1 MAPDQA
7 PMSSASMRALLRISL
22 SVKAILSIGLLLT
35 TLPPLAAGA
44 ETPWS
49 RIQQASL
56 GKPMAI
62 GGPSNGCIDGAEAL
76 PATGI
81 GFVSIRR
88 HRNRYYG
95 HPQTIELVRELGEAM
110 DQRNGRLIMIGDLA
124 QPRGGRMNSSH
135 VSHQNGLDIDVW
147 LTLADS
153 PAQAVRATPEDRDPP
168 SMLTPKKL
176 ALNERF
182 GPDQLFLIKTAAE
195 HPEVDRVLVNPGIKR
210 ALCKSENNAKW
221 LRKLRPWWG
230 HDAHMH
236 VRLKC
241 PPGSPHC
248 SQQAPVPMGS
258 GCGSELACGSVWRH
272 ARPAAHL
279 PPSHAPARSP
289 RRNARCCCELHEFRV
304 LLQVHKQ
311 RQGPRRSRQH
321 SGQLSCR
328 SASRAPRR

>member
-1 MAPDQA
+1 MAFRQA
-7 PMSSASMRALLRISL
+7 HPGSHWLRPRGGWTTRA
-22 SVKAILSIGLLLT
+22 
-35 TLPPLAAGA
+35 PLAALAVLLVTALPLLATGA

-49 RIQQASL
+49 RVQDVSL
-56 GKPMAI
+56 GKPASI

-76 PATGI
+76 PATGT

-88 HRNRYYG
+88 HRNRHYG
-95 HPQTIELVRELGEAM
+95 HPDTIRLIRDLGRVM
-110 DQRNGRLIMIGDLA
+110 DRRNGRYIMIGDLA

-135 VSHQNGLDIDVW
+135 VSHQNGLDVDVW

-153 PAQAVRATPEDRDPP
+153 PAEAVRSTPEHRDPP

-182 GPDQLFLIKTAAE
+182 GPDQLFLIRTAAE
-195 HPEVDRVLVNPGIKR
+195 DPAVDRILVNPGIKR
-210 ALCKSENNAKW
+210 ALCQQENNASW

-248 SQQAPVPMGS
+248 RQQAPVPMGS
-258 GCGSELACGSVWRH
+258 GCGSELAWWFSLE
-272 ARPAAHL
+272 ARTPSSSSSDKPKASPQPPAQ
-279 PPSHAPARSP
+279 
-289 RRNARCCCELHEFRV
+289 CQV
-304 LLQVHKQ
+304 LL
-311 RQGPRRSRQH
+311 RES
-321 SGQLSCR
+321 
-328 SASRAPRR
+328 

>member
-1 MAPDQA
+1 MALWEQHQRRPR
-7 PMSSASMRALLRISL
+7 SAAGLPRA
-22 SVKAILSIGLLLT
+22 GLALI
-35 TLPPLAAGA
+35 LAALPLLVSAA

-49 RIQQASL
+49 RMQKVSL
-56 GKPMAI
+56 GQPTAI

-76 PATGI
+76 PGSGV

-95 HPQTIELVRELGEAM
+95 HPETVRLIEDLGRAM
-110 DQRNGRLIMIGDLA
+110 DRRNGRFIMVGDLS

-135 VSHQNGLDIDVW
+135 VSHQNGLDVDVW

-153 PAQAVRATPEDRDPP
+153 PAQAVRSTPEERDPP
-168 SMLTPKKL
+168 SMLTPRKL

-182 GPDQLFLIKTAAE
+182 GPDQLFLIRAAAE
-195 HPEVDRVLVNPGIKR
+195 DPAVDRILVNPGIKR
-210 ALCKSENNAKW
+210 ALCKQENDAGW

-248 SQQAPVPMGS
+248 KQQSPVPRGS
-258 GCGSELACGSVWRH
+258 GCGSELAWWFSLEARTPSSSSSSKPR
-272 ARPAAHL
+272 ARPQ
-279 PPSHAPARSP
+279 PPAQ
-289 RRNARCCCELHEFRV
+289 CQV
-304 LLQVHKQ
+304 LL
-311 RQGPRRSRQH
+311 RPS
-321 SGQLSCR
+321 
-328 SASRAPRR
+328 